1 MKKTLLVLVLI
12 MCLISSNLVILTV
25 AAQSQEKVP
34 VIVGFKAKPNA
45 NLVTSQGGEIKFQY
59 TIIPAIAC
67 DLPRQAID
75 ALAKN
80 PAIAYIED
88 DIEVSA
94 HVIYDAELEYS
105 WGVDQ
110 IGSGAVHE
118 WGNKGAGINVAVI
131 DTGIDYRLMEFT
143 ANYKG
148 GYDFVNK
155 DNNPMDDNGHGTH
168 CAGVIA
174 AADDDWYNHPVVGV
188 APEANL
194 YAVKVLNSRGSGMIS
209 TIVAGINWAT
219 NTLNDANLANDI
231 QVISMSLGS
240 SSGTTSLQQACDN
253 AYNAGILVVASA
265 GNSGDGGSVS
275 TIGYPAA
282 YPNVIAV
289 GATDKNNIRAYFS
302 STGPQLDLVAPGVDI
317 LSTYRYVS
325 NDGLY
330 RDVAYMSGTS
340 MACPHVAGTAALVF
354 ASPIDPTCDIDDD
367 SKWDAGEVR
376 AKLQATADKPLPE
389 YSTKPNWYGYGL
401 VDADGAAD
409 TSGVDNNPPVISELK
424 PVSGA
429 YVNTITPEISAK
441 LTDTSGINWAE
452 VSMTLD
458 GTSIDDFGYDPATN
472 VVSYTQTLT
481 EDLYTVTLTASD
493 TKGISDTKTWSFTVD
508 ITPPSPVTE
517 LTATAISHSQIDLS
531 WTVVSDA
538 VNYNIYRG
546 DGEVFVT
553 SSTSYSD
560 TGLSASTLYT
570 YKVSAVDLAGNEGT
584 QSEQASA
591 TTQNAPV
598 QELHVKSIT
607 VTSGIKK
614 TGAVTNV
621 WGIATITILD
631 ASDKPV
637 SGVTVTGQWSGSA
650 TDTDSGTTNANG
662 QVTFTSNQVRKSSSP
677 LTFTL
682 TVTNVALNG
691 WTYNPT
697 LNVENSDYITIQ

>member
-1 MKKTLLVLVLI
+1 
-12 MCLISSNLVILTV
+12 
-25 AAQSQEKVP
+25 
-34 VIVGFKAKPNA
+34 
-45 NLVTSQGGEIKFQY
+45 
-59 TIIPAIAC
+59 
-67 DLPRQAID
+67 
-75 ALAKN
+75 
-80 PAIAYIED
+80 
-88 DIEVSA
+88 
-94 HVIYDAELEYS
+94 
-105 WGVDQ
+105 
-110 IGSGAVHE
+110 
-118 WGNKGAGINVAVI
+118 
-131 DTGIDYRLMEFT
+131 
-143 ANYKG
+143 
-148 GYDFVNK
+148 
-155 DNNPMDDNGHGTH
+155 
-168 CAGVIA
+168 
-174 AADDDWYNHPVVGV
+174 
-188 APEANL
+188 
-194 YAVKVLNSRGSGMIS
+194 
-209 TIVAGINWAT
+209 
-219 NTLNDANLANDI
+219 
-231 QVISMSLGS
+231 
-240 SSGTTSLQQACDN
+240 
-253 AYNAGILVVASA
+253 
-265 GNSGDGGSVS
+265 
-275 TIGYPAA
+275 
-282 YPNVIAV
+282 
-289 GATDKNNIRAYFS
+289 
-302 STGPQLDLVAPGVDI
+302 
-317 LSTYRYVS
+317 
-325 NDGLY
+325 
-330 RDVAYMSGTS
+330 
-340 MACPHVAGTAALVF
+340 
-354 ASPIDPTCDIDDD
+354 
-367 SKWDAGEVR
+367 
-376 AKLQATADKPLPE
+376 
-389 YSTKPNWYGYGL
+389 
-401 VDADGAAD
+401 
-409 TSGVDNNPPVISELK
+409 
-424 PVSGA
+424 
-429 YVNTITPEISAK
+429 
-441 LTDTSGINWAE
+441 
-452 VSMTLD
+452 
-458 GTSIDDFGYDPATN
+458 
-472 VVSYTQTLT
+472 LT
-481 EDLYTVTLTASD
+481 EDLYTVTLTASH
-493 TKGISDTKTWSFTVD
+493 TKGTSDTKTWSFTVD